1 MVAHMDHHQVHFL
14 KSFYDAMA
22 AQMERRRDQTNG
34 TDLYFFTFFVNMQF
48 NYAQTSNHH
57 QIYERGLPSLVFL
70 RTNSKT
76 NTKRRSNTPEVR
88 VQRRQGGKIPTGW

>member
-34 TDLYFFTFFVNMQF
+34 TNLHFFTFFVKVQF
-48 NYAQTSNHH
+48 SYAQISNHH
-57 QIYERGLPSLVFL
+57 QIYERGLPSLVFQ
-70 RTNSKT
+70 RTNSK
-76 NTKRRSNTPEVR
+76 
-88 VQRRQGGKIPTGW
+88 KILKEGQILPK